1 VTYLAF
7 FALFETSRS
16 TGNRHLCEADET
28 RGREVAAN
36 FEVSGTGRS
45 IGQIGWSDGKDSC
58 SRTQR
63 NKRGSPHQRI
73 TAGNFCNPVNHT
85 IASETLSAA
94 GHIDPGHVNIDKTGM
109 ANQTQTAGEE
119 SVFREPSYARFWL
132 ARICSTL
139 SFQMA
144 AVAVGWQMYAL
155 THSTFA
161 LGMVGL
167 AQFLPM
173 LLLTL
178 LVGHVADR
186 FSRKTIISICQV
198 VESSTMV
205 LLAISSYLHRLHPVG
220 IYCAIMAIGASRA
233 FENPSTQ
240 AMVPGLVED
249 PKVPQ
254 AIAWSASANQT
265 ASIVGPAL
273 GGLLYAFGAHVP
285 YGMCACLYGTAA
297 TLSSTILLKRRTAS
311 KGPVTAKSLFS
322 GIHYI
327 RERKNILGAI
337 SLDLFAVLLGG
348 ATALLPAY
356 ARDILH
362 TGPWGLGL
370 LRLSPAVGALTTS
383 IFLAHHPIRT
393 RAGQR
398 MFAAVI
404 IFGVATVAFALS
416 RNVWL
421 SMAILSVLGAADVTS
436 VVVRS
441 SLVQMETPDEMRGRV
456 SAVNSLFIGTSNQLG
471 EFESGV
477 TASWFG
483 IIPATIVGG
492 VGSVVVALIWMGLF
506 PGLRKLQSV
515 GTSATSETAQ
525 VAK

>member
-1 VTYLAF
+1 MAYQANTLGK
-7 FALFETSRS
+7 ET
-16 TGNRHLCEADET
+16 
-28 RGREVAAN
+28 
-36 FEVSGTGRS
+36 
-45 IGQIGWSDGKDSC
+45 
-58 SRTQR
+58 
-63 NKRGSPHQRI
+63 
-73 TAGNFCNPVNHT
+73 
-85 IASETLSAA
+85 
-94 GHIDPGHVNIDKTGM
+94 
-109 ANQTQTAGEE
+109 
-119 SVFREPSYARFWL
+119 VFREPSYLRFWF
-132 ARICSTL
+132 ARICSTI
-139 SFQMA
+139 SFQVA
-144 AVAVGWQMYAL
+144 AVAVGWQMYEL

-178 LVGHVADR
+178 VVGHVADR
-186 FSRKTIISICQV
+186 FNRKTIISICQFL
-198 VESSTMV
+198 EGATLA
-205 LLAISSYLHRLHPVG
+205 LLALASYLHRLHPTG
-220 IYCAIMAIGASRA
+220 IYCAVAAIGAARA
-233 FENPSTQ
+233 FESPSTQ

-249 PKVPQ
+249 AKVPQ

-273 GGLLYAFGAHVP
+273 GGLLYAFGAQVP
-285 YGMCACLYGTAA
+285 YGLCTCLFGMAA
-297 TLSSTILLKRRTAS
+297 VLSSSILLKRRTAS
-311 KGPVTAKSLFS
+311 KGTVTVKSIFS

-327 RERKNILGAI
+327 RERRNILGAI
-337 SLDLFAVLLGG
+337 SLDLFVVLLGG

-370 LRLSPAVGALTTS
+370 LRLSPALGALSTS
-383 IFLAHHPIRT
+383 VFLAHYPIRKH
-393 RAGQR
+393 AGHR

-404 IFGVATVAFALS
+404 LFGAATIAFALS

-483 IIPATIVGG
+483 MIPATIIGG
-492 VGSVVVALIWMGLF
+492 AGSILIALIWIGLF
-506 PGLRKLQSV
+506 PGLRKLESIA
-515 GTSATSETAQ
+515 GPEADREAKP
-525 VAK
+525 VAN